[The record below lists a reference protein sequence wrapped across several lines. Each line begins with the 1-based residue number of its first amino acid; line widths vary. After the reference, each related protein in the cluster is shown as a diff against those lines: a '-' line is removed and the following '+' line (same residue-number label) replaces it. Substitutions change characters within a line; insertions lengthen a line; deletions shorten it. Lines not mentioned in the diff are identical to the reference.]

1 METLLNLQTKEI
13 VSVET
18 GARIGYIVDLE
29 IDVDSGLITDI
40 TVGSRS
46 SLGHLFNKRDETI
59 IPWERII
66 TLGNDVI
73 LVE

>member
-18 GARIGYIVDLE
+18 GARIGYIIDLE

-40 TVGSRS
+40 IVGNRS
-46 SLGHLFNKRDETI
+46 SLAHLFNKRDEII
-59 IPWERII
+59 IPWDKII

-73 LVE
+73 LVK

>member
-1 METLLNLQTKEI
+1 METLTNLQAKEI
-13 VSVET
+13 VSVNT
-18 GARIGYIVDLE
+18 GARMGYIIDLE

-40 TVGSRS
+40 IIGSRS
-46 SLGHLFNKRDETI
+46 SLGHLFNKREEII
-59 IPWERII
+59 IPWSNII

>member
-1 METLLNLQTKEI
+1 MNLQTKEI

-40 TVGSRS
+40 IVGTRS
-46 SLGHLFNKRDETI
+46 GLGNLFNKHDETI

-66 TLGNDVI
+66 TLGDDVI

>member
-40 TVGSRS
+40 IVGTRS
-46 SLGHLFNKRDETI
+46 GLGNLFNKRDETI

>member
-1 METLLNLQTKEI
+1 METLTNLQAKEI
-13 VSVET
+13 VSVNT
-18 GARIGYIVDLE
+18 GARMGYIIDLE

-40 TVGSRS
+40 IIGSRS
-46 SLGHLFNKRDETI
+46 SLGHLFNKREEMVISWD
-59 IPWERII
+59 RIV